1 LDAAFSRRILKV
13 KGKKVRLTVINGL
26 LWHIFEY
33 GIILIDFI
41 FAYVFLKGI
50 LDRNTKVPDRLAYGL
65 IFGLA
70 TLVFAL
76 SRVAKFSAAQMIG
89 SYLCCIVIALILFK
103 GRFLVRLF
111 WATMYMVGIAVI
123 ESMIIYVSSAITKID
138 VITLALSLNWY
149 RIVFCIFSKLVT
161 YIYIRLVGRTTRR
174 NFNNI
179 PSRFYKIIIT
189 VFIVSTLSMLL
200 IMDIGVA
207 VKDDESVGFA
217 LVWISAGIL
226 ILTIT
231 VYQIFQYMSDYFEK
245 ETQHHIMQYQNQVM
259 MQTALDRD
267 EANKEVRR
275 IWHDFNN
282 HISCI
287 DMLLQ
292 MNNIVRARKYIAGMQ
307 INSKVAHFEIKTG
320 NEIADAVL
328 NQKYKK
334 AQKHNIRFKVEGQLT
349 DDININE
356 VDLCSLMS
364 NALDNAIEANLKV
377 LDESLR
383 AISVQIKPEN
393 RCLFLEITNTVDK
406 NVTNTKI
413 VGTTKEDRKNHGF
426 GMLNMKTIAEKYQGY
441 MNYHFKEDSF
451 NLSIMLKAV

>member
-1 LDAAFSRRILKV
+1 M
-13 KGKKVRLTVINGL
+13 GNGL
-26 LWHIFEY
+26 LWHLFEY
-33 GIILIDFI
+33 SIFLIDFI
-41 FAYVFLKGI
+41 FVYLFLKGI
-50 LDRNTKVPDRLAYGL
+50 LDRNLKVSERLAYV
-65 IFGLA
+65 IVFSSA
-70 TLVFAL
+70 TLVFVL

-89 SYLCCIVIALILFK
+89 SYLFCILIALVIFK

-111 WATMYMVGIAVI
+111 WATMFMVGIAVI
-123 ESMIIYVSSAITKID
+123 ESIIIYVSSAITKID

-149 RIVFCIFSKLVT
+149 RIVFCIFSKLAT
-161 YIYIRLVGRTTRR
+161 YIFIKLVGRTTRR

-179 PSRFYKIIIT
+179 PARFYKIISA

-200 IMDIGVA
+200 IMRVGVA
-207 VKDDESVGFA
+207 VQGNESVGFA
-217 LVWISAGIL
+217 LAWISAGIL
-226 ILTIT
+226 VLTIT

-245 ETQHHIMQYQNQVM
+245 ETQYNIMQYQNEVM
-259 MQTALDRD
+259 MQTALEQD
-267 EANKEVRR
+267 ATNNEVRK

-292 MNNIVRARKYIAGMQ
+292 MNSVERARKYISNMQ
-307 INSKVAHFEIKTG
+307 VNSQVVHFEIRTG

-334 AQKHNIRFKVEGQLT
+334 AKKHNIQFEVEGQLT
-349 DDININE
+349 DDININA

-377 LDESLR
+377 SDESLR
-383 AISVQIKPEN
+383 AISVQIKP
-393 RCLFLEITNTVDK
+393 RAHCLFLEITNTVDK
-406 NVTNTKI
+406 DITNTEI
-413 VGTTKEDRKNHGF
+413 VGTTKEDKKSHGF
-426 GMLNMKTIAEKYQGY
+426 GMLNMKKIAEKYQGD
-441 MNYHFKEDSF
+441 MNYKFKEDSF

>member
-1 LDAAFSRRILKV
+1 ME
-13 KGKKVRLTVINGL
+13 TGL

-33 GIILIDFI
+33 SIFLIDFI
-41 FAYVFLKGI
+41 FVYVFLKGI
-50 LDRNTKVPDRLAYGL
+50 LDRNTKVSDRLAYII
-65 IFGLA
+65 IFSSA
-70 TLVFAL
+70 TSIFAL

-89 SYLCCIVIALILFK
+89 SYLCCILIAFVLFK
-103 GRFLVRLF
+103 GRLLVRLF

-123 ESMIIYVSSAITKID
+123 ESMIIYVSSAITQID
-138 VITLALSLNWY
+138 VITIALSVNWY
-149 RIVFCIFSKLVT
+149 RIVFCIFSKLIT
-161 YIYIRLVGRTTRR
+161 YIYIKIVGRTTRK

-179 PSRFYKIIIT
+179 PARFYKIIIV
-189 VFIVSTLSMLL
+189 VFIVSAFSMLL

-207 VKDDESVGFA
+207 VKGNASVGFA
-217 LVWISAGIL
+217 LVWISVGIL
-226 ILTIT
+226 VLTIT

-245 ETQHHIMQYQNQVM
+245 ETQHHIMQYQNEVM
-259 MQTALDRD
+259 MQTVLDQD
-267 EANKEVRR
+267 ETNKEVRR

-292 MNNIVRARKYIAGMQ
+292 MNNVVRARKYISDMQ
-307 INSKVAHFEIKTG
+307 INSQVVHFEIKTG

-334 AQKHNIRFKVEGQLT
+334 AKKHNIQFKVEGQLT

-377 LDESLR
+377 LDESRR
-383 AISVQIKPEN
+383 AIGVQIKS
-393 RCLFLEITNTVDK
+393 RDYCLFLEITNTVDK
-406 NVTNTKI
+406 NITNAEIT
-413 VGTTKEDRKNHGF
+413 GTTKEDKKSHGF

-441 MNYHFKEDSF
+441 MNYKFKGDSF